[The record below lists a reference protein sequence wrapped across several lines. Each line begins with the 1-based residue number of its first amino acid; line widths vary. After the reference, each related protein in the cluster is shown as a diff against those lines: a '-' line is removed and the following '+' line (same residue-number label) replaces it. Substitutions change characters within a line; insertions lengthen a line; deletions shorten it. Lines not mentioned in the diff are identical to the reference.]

1 MGYLAKIFNDDW
13 LADYGFLTVQAD
25 LLVGE
30 VAAHVRAVA
39 ADRGGEPVSAAMAAL
54 EKADAAVV
62 LDDGKPR
69 GVITRQDV
77 LGFLAAR

>member
-1 MGYLAKIFNDDW
+1 MPGRRAKAIYKITYPNGKIFNDDW

-39 ADRGGEPVSAAMAAL
+39 A
-54 EKADAAVV
+54 VV